1 MKYDRTKTAKSYYT
15 RGDNDLEQN
24 PLIRIEK
31 VKNNQVIKRF
41 ERFTEK
47 IQGKVNTHSTI
58 IYFV

>member
-31 VKNNQVIKRF
+31 VKINQTIKWF

-47 IQGKVNTHSTI
+47 I
-58 IYFV
+58 